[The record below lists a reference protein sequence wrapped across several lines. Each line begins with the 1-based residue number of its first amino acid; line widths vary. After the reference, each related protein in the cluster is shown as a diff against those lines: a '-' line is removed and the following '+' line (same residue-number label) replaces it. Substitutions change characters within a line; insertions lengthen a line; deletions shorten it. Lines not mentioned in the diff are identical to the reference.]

1 MVASAMDADICVYEW
16 RGDDEEDGLVY
27 ALVPVVRVLGRMGIR
42 DEFVVWVGTCIS
54 CVC

>member
-1 MVASAMDADICVYEW
+1 MVVYAMDADVRVYEW
-16 RGDDEEDGLVY
+16 RCDDDEDGLVY

-42 DEFVVWVGTCIS
+42 DEFAVWVGTCIS